1 MLKLFEFEELCRRE
15 LELCKVK
22 PGETVIVL
30 SQGSDRLDYADAF
43 ISAARK
49 LGAEAYNLR
58 LGNISSVLNGP
69 GVSEVGINPL
79 HNNQKAVDALKQAD
93 LVIDLVFLLWSHEQ
107 HEIQASGTRILTV
120 IEPPEIL
127 RKMFPTEDQRRRVAA
142 SAKLI
147 ENAKSMRI
155 TNAAGSDIT
164 YELGQYKVVQQ
175 YGYTDQPGRWDSWPG
190 GFVFTGGN
198 DGGVN
203 GKLVI
208 GVGDIIVMPFRT
220 YVASPI
226 TLTIRKN
233 AIVTIEGGQEAEML
247 RSYLASYNDPRAYM
261 TSHIGWGVNENVAW
275 TTSATTLNSYGQEAR
290 GFYGN
295 MMFAIGPN
303 TEMGGDN
310 DTPAHVDIPMYRC
323 SVFLDDSPVLINGE
337 FVVPELNI
345 RSGKQ

>member
-1 MLKLFEFEELCRRE
+1 MLKMFEFEELCRRE
-15 LELCKVK
+15 LEMCKVK

-43 ISAARK
+43 VSAARK
-49 LGAEAYNLR
+49 LGAESYNLR

-79 HNNQKAVDALKQAD
+79 HNNQKAVDALKAAD

-107 HEIQASGTRILTV
+107 HEIQDAGTRILTV
-120 IEPPEIL
+120 IEPPDIL
-127 RKMFPTEDQRRRVAA
+127 KRMFPTEDQRRRVGV
-142 SAKLI
+142 SAGLI
-147 ENAKSMRI
+147 ENAKRMRI
-155 TNAAGSDIT
+155 TNAAGTDIT
-164 YELGQYKVVQQ
+164 YELGQYRVVQQ

-198 DGGVN
+198 DDGVN
-203 GKLVI
+203 GTLVI

-220 YVASPI
+220 YVASPV
-226 TLTIRKN
+226 TLTIQKN
-233 AIVTIEGGQEAEML
+233 SIVKIEGGQEAEML
-247 RSYLASYNDPRAYM
+247 RSYLASYRDPRAYK

-275 TTSATTLNSYGQEAR
+275 TTAATTLNSYGQEAR

-323 SVFLDDSPVLINGE
+323 SVWLDDEPVLIDGQ
-337 FVVPELNI
+337 FVHPELNI
-345 RSGKQ
+345 YPEEV